1 VRPILCLVH
10 VFIVIII
17 IMSSIPPV
25 EDSKDVEMEETVEGA
40 DSEEVRVSFPLARCH
55 TFPHVDIP

>member
-1 VRPILCLVH
+1 LVH
-10 VFIVIII
+10 VFVVII